1 MPAPNLSNP
10 ALGRRTL
17 IRGGLGA
24 ASLSR
29 KPGQE
34 PGHRGPRHTAPVGQ
48 QGPPGPRGACSP
60 VGVGRQDR
68 GQTHPAVRRISPE
81 VGQGRFPDRRG
92 PGA

>member
-29 KPGQE
+29 SQG
-34 PGHRGPRHTAPVGQ
+34 RNRATVDRDTAPVGQ